1 MTNSPTT
8 SQPVDDKSLKN
19 YWSLFL
25 VQLQGAF
32 SDNLF
37 KFLVVFTSIN
47 VIGINE
53 EQRDFRL
60 FLIAAVFSLPFILF
74 SMTSGCLADRFSKA
88 KVITWTKRAEIMIM
102 TIGLLSLMTLNYYM
116 MLGVIFLMS
125 VQSAVFGPAKYSSL
139 PEILPNHKLSWG
151 NGIFSLGT
159 FFGIIAGGTAAGF
172 LSNSLGQDRVWMCGF
187 ILIVL
192 AIGGEFI
199 SRLMERKPPANPSK
213 NIEWNFVKELRKN
226 LKSVSKNRVLS
237 LAIVGSVYF
246 WLIGA
251 LYEPT
256 LVVFGKDALNLDD
269 FKISIMRA
277 CMAIGIALGSVAAGY
292 LSGNKIEYGLIPL
305 GSLGIAGTSVGLG
318 LLGFGFIGSSI
329 LLTLWD
335 FLPDFL

>member
-172 LSNSLGQDRVWMCGF
+172 LSNSLGQDRYGCVD
-187 ILIVL
+187 
-192 AIGGEFI
+192 
-199 SRLMERKPPANPSK
+199 
-213 NIEWNFVKELRKN
+213 
-226 LKSVSKNRVLS
+226 LS
-237 LAIVGSVYF
+237 
-246 WLIGA
+246 
-251 LYEPT
+251 
-256 LVVFGKDALNLDD
+256 
-269 FKISIMRA
+269 
-277 CMAIGIALGSVAAGY
+277 
-292 LSGNKIEYGLIPL
+292 
-305 GSLGIAGTSVGLG
+305 
-318 LLGFGFIGSSI
+318 
-329 LLTLWD
+329 
-335 FLPDFL
+335 